1 MIERKKTKESSFFY
15 AKNVKKTQ
23 NPLYIIVA
31 KKNKDIV
38 DETKGILKMIKIDK
52 ETTIIAGELNEIL
65 SDTTTILRKVYQVTK
80 ENLGE
85 ETANEYLVKIGRMA
99 VMSEEELTKFVREEP
114 NEQDEATR

>member
-1 MIERKKTKESSFFY
+1 
-15 AKNVKKTQ
+15 
-23 NPLYIIVA
+23 
-31 KKNKDIV
+31 
-38 DETKGILKMIKIDK
+38 MIKIDK

-99 VMSEEELTKFVREEP
+99 VMSEEKLAKFVREEP